1 MLIFIILGVMLQALI
16 YNEIAW
22 CDILKNRT
30 KFNINDNIFQVDSYQ
45 QKIKLYTYD
54 DHKHNTLNI
63 YPYTI
68 HKPNVRSHYNYKS
81 SFSSA
86 YRSKIQLQ
94 NDSVNIFH
102 SFRTQHNIY
111 QENLS
116 FMQLGV
122 HNLLSKQILNFG
134 GGKRHLYNNK
144 HAIGCNTLYHCP
156 ISNQSNQ
163 PCSINFG
170 IEYWL
175 NNTFLMLSNYY
186 NLDNIFTSKKS
197 LQQYDIKNPNSGYQM
212 HIQFKFP
219 HFLEFTGKIKLER
232 LLYDK
237 KYEKIFNTKNND
249 YCLSLNLNYKP
260 IPILGFNVNNIFINK
275 KYYNTICQILID
287 YQFGI
292 PISEQIQYTNTNN
305 TSLLKYL
312 DTIIQPFIPIV
323 IQHNNCMFLNNHSNE
338 KSFPH
343 TQQITGYPGEIKIIE
358 TNNHNDKSEQ
368 WNFNALQNQ
377 GGNAIPIT
385 NNTYALYL
393 PNHPITKE
401 DDIFISYI
409 TNATQNNDQKQ
420 KKQNIHILVKN
431 FSQKKLSSTQQN
443 NISAITVNNDSGIN
457 VAENT
462 IKYFPMNKED
472 HHNFKNE
479 TSIPHLIIGND
490 AITEK
495 TKNIE
500 EIQDDFVFPA
510 PPPPPIPV
518 LFSEKQSTTTAV
530 MASSTPNATLLSS
543 SDYATTI
550 PFKKEHQNSSSRG
563 NDEYRITHDDTFPEY
578 SDIEFNAN
586 DDLSQR
592 LSMHKKYK
600 FSLIG
605 TTEHMNKLENVT
617 SERKK
622 TTLPSSDMAQILL
635 KLNLSNQSSSP
646 SISEDCDT
654 DDSNDSFNSKN

>member
-1 MLIFIILGVMLQALI
+1 MLIFIILGVVLQALV

-45 QKIKLYTYD
+45 QKMKLYAYD

-68 HKPNVRSHYNYKS
+68 GKPNVRSHYNYIS
-81 SFSSA
+81 PFSST
-86 YRSKIQLQ
+86 YGSKIQLQ
-94 NDSVNIFH
+94 NDSINVFH
-102 SFRTQHNIY
+102 SFRVQNNIY

-116 FMQLGV
+116 FMQLGI

-170 IEYWL
+170 VEYWL
-175 NNTFLMLSNYY
+175 HNTLFMLSNYY

-212 HIQFKFP
+212 HIQIKFP
-219 HFLEFTGKIKLER
+219 YFLAFTGKIKLER

-249 YCLSLNLNYKP
+249 YYLSLDLNYKP
-260 IPILGFNVNNIFINK
+260 IPILGFNINNIFINK
-275 KYYNTICQILID
+275 KYCNTACQILID
-287 YQFGI
+287 YQFGT
-292 PISEQIQYTNTNN
+292 PISEQIQYTNKNN
-305 TSLLKYL
+305 NMSLLKYL
-312 DTIIQPFIPIV
+312 DTIIQPFIPTV
-323 IQHNNCMFLNNHSNE
+323 VQYNNCIFLNNHNNKKPLSC
-338 KSFPH
+338 

-358 TNNHNDKSEQ
+358 TNDNNDKYEQ
-368 WNFNALQNQ
+368 WNFNLLQNQ
-377 GGNAIPIT
+377 GGNIIPIT
-385 NNTYALYL
+385 SNTYALYL
-393 PNHPITKE
+393 PNHPITRE

-409 TNATQNNDQKQ
+409 TNTTKNNDQQQ

-431 FSQKKLSSTQQN
+431 FYQNKLSSAQQN
-443 NISAITVNNDSGIN
+443 HISSAITTNNDSGIN
-457 VAENT
+457 VTENS
-462 IKYFPMNKED
+462 IKYSPTIHKND
-472 HHNFKNE
+472 HHNFKDNNI
-479 TSIPHLIIGND
+479 SIPYPIIND
-490 AITEK
+490 DIATEK
-495 TKNIE
+495 TQNIDKVK
-500 EIQDDFVFPA
+500 DDFVFPA

-518 LFSEKQSTTTAV
+518 LFSEKQPTTT
-530 MASSTPNATLLSS
+530 MASSTPNDTLLSS
-543 SDYATTI
+543 PSCSI
-550 PFKKEHQNSSSRG
+550 PFNKKHQTYSSSH
-563 NDEYRITHDDTFPEY
+563 DEYQITHDNYFPEY
-578 SDIEFNAN
+578 PNIEFNAN

-592 LSMHKKYK
+592 LSIHKKSK

-605 TTEHMNKLENVT
+605 TTEHINKLENVI

-622 TTLPSSDMAQILL
+622 NKLPSSDMEQIFL
-635 KLNLSNQSSSP
+635 KLNLNQSSS

-654 DDSNDSFNSKN
+654 DDSNDSFNSKY

>member
-1 MLIFIILGVMLQALI
+1 MLIFIILGVILQALM
-16 YNEIAW
+16 YHEIAW
-22 CDILKNRT
+22 CDVLKNRT

-45 QKIKLYTYD
+45 QKMKLYTYD

-68 HKPNVRSHYNYKS
+68 NKPNVRRSHYNYKS
-81 SFSSA
+81 PFSST

-94 NDSVNIFH
+94 NDSINVFH
-102 SFRTQHNIY
+102 SFHVQNNIY

-170 IEYWL
+170 VEYWL
-175 NNTFLMLSNYY
+175 HNTLFMLSNYY
-186 NLDNIFTSKKS
+186 NLNNIFSSKKS

-212 HIQFKFP
+212 HIQVKFP
-219 HFLEFTGKIKLER
+219 YFLEFTGKIKLER

-249 YCLSLNLNYKP
+249 YYLSLDLNYKP
-260 IPILGFNVNNIFINK
+260 IPILGFNINNIFINK
-275 KYYNTICQILID
+275 KYCNTVCQILID
-287 YQFGI
+287 YQFGT
-292 PISEQIQYTNTNN
+292 PISEQIQYTNKNN

-312 DTIIQPFIPIV
+312 DAIIQPFIPTV
-323 IQHNNCMFLNNHSNE
+323 IQHNDCMFLNNYSNK
-338 KSFPH
+338 KSLSY

-358 TNNHNDKSEQ
+358 TNDHNDKSAQ
-368 WNFNALQNQ
+368 WNCHLLQNQ
-377 GGNAIPIT
+377 GGNIIPIT

-409 TNATQNNDQKQ
+409 TNTTQNSDQQQQKQ
-420 KKQNIHILVKN
+420 KNIHILVKN
-431 FSQKKLSSTQQN
+431 FSQKKLSNTQQN
-443 NISAITVNNDSGIN
+443 NISAITANNDSGIN
-457 VAENT
+457 VTGNT
-462 IKYFPMNKED
+462 IKYSPMHKED
-472 HHNFKNE
+472 HYNSKDN
-479 TSIPHLIIGND
+479 TSPHLMIND
-490 AITEK
+490 DTTTTEK
-495 TKNIE
+495 IKNIDRIE
-500 EIQDDFVFPA
+500 EDDFVFPA

-518 LFSEKQSTTTAV
+518 LFSEKQLTEMV
-530 MASSTPNATLLSS
+530 SSTPNDTLLSS
-543 SDYATTI
+543 PSCSI
-550 PFKKEHQNSSSRG
+550 PFNQEHQTHSSR
-563 NDEYRITHDDTFPEY
+563 NEEYQITHDSAFPEY
-578 SDIEFNAN
+578 SDIEFNTN
-586 DDLSQR
+586 DALSQR
-592 LSMHKKYK
+592 LSIHKKSK

-605 TTEHMNKLENVT
+605 TTEHINKLENVI

-622 TTLPSSDMAQILL
+622 TKLPSSDMAQIFF
-635 KLNLSNQSSSP
+635 KLNLNQSSS

>member
-1 MLIFIILGVMLQALI
+1 MFIFIILGVILQALI

-30 KFNINDNIFQVDSYQ
+30 KFNISDSIFQIDSYQ
-45 QKIKLYTYD
+45 QKMKLYTYD

-81 SFSSA
+81 PFSSV

-94 NDSVNIFH
+94 NDSINVFH
-102 SFRTQHNIY
+102 SFRVQHNIY

-134 GGKRHLYNNK
+134 GGKRRLYNNK

-170 IEYWL
+170 VEYWL
-175 NNTFLMLSNYY
+175 RNTSFMLSNYY

-212 HIQFKFP
+212 HIQIKFP
-219 HFLEFTGKIKLER
+219 YFLEFTGKIKLER
-232 LLYDK
+232 LFYDK

-249 YCLSLNLNYKP
+249 NCLSLDLNYKP
-260 IPILGFNVNNIFINK
+260 IPILGFNINNVFMNK

-287 YQFGI
+287 YQFGT
-292 PISEQIQYTNTNN
+292 PISEQIQYTNKNN
-305 TSLLKYL
+305 TSLSKYL
-312 DTIIQPFIPIV
+312 DTIIQPFIPTV
-323 IQHNNCMFLNNHSNE
+323 IQYNNCMFLTSHSNE
-338 KSFPH
+338 KSLSYA
-343 TQQITGYPGEIKIIE
+343 QQITGYPGEIKIIE
-358 TNNHNDKSEQ
+358 TNDHNDKSAQ
-368 WNFNALQNQ
+368 WNFNLLQNQ
-377 GGNAIPIT
+377 GGNIIPIT

-401 DDIFISYI
+401 DNIFISYI
-409 TNATQNNDQKQ
+409 TNTTQNDQKQ

-431 FSQKKLSSTQQN
+431 FSHKKPSNTQQN
-443 NISAITVNNDSGIN
+443 NISAITDNNDSGIN
-457 VAENT
+457 VTENT
-462 IKYFPMNKED
+462 IKHSLMNKEN
-472 HHNFKNE
+472 HRNFKDN
-479 TSIPHLIIGND
+479 TSIPNLIIKND
-490 AITEK
+490 TTTEK
-495 TKNIE
+495 PKNLN
-500 EIQDDFVFPA
+500 EIQNDFVFPA

-518 LFSEKQSTTTAV
+518 LFSEKQPTTAA
-530 MASSTPNATLLSS
+530 MASSTPNTTLLSS
-543 SDYATTI
+543 SSYSI
-550 PFKKEHQNSSSRG
+550 PLNKEDQTYFSR
-563 NDEYRITHDDTFPEY
+563 NDEYHITHDNTFPEY

-586 DDLSQR
+586 NDLSQR
-592 LSMHKKYK
+592 LSIHKKSK
-600 FSLIG
+600 FSSIG
-605 TTEHMNKLENVT
+605 TTEHITKLENVI

-622 TTLPSSDMAQILL
+622 TNFPNSDMAKIFF
-635 KLNLSNQSSSP
+635 KLNLNQSSS
-646 SISEDCDT
+646 SISEDGDTT
-654 DDSNDSFNSKN
+654 DDSNDSFNTKN